1 MVSCDRTADDVLF
14 VSVLSVGTIRDLL
27 LCHVAPYSVSVCV
40 SEFLNMSY
48 QISESERIRA
58 SIARYKRRL
67 RNAKMEPDPVKRD
80 LLTKICYIKI
90 SSARIKLEIRRLRY
104 LP

>member
-1 MVSCDRTADDVLF
+1 MDASEELTDKVTLVDF
-14 VSVLSVGTIRDLL
+14 VSKTSCSHSKLPVKMKD
-27 LCHVAPYSVSVCV
+27 VSV
-40 SEFLNMSY
+40 FLNMSY
-48 QISESERIRA
+48 QISESERIPA

>member
-1 MVSCDRTADDVLF
+1 MVSRNQTPNDVLF
-14 VSVLSVGTIRDLL
+14 VSVLSAGTVRDLL
-27 LCHVAPYSVSVCV
+27 LCHFAPYSVSVCFSV
-40 SEFLNMSY
+40 FLNMSY

-67 RNAKMEPDPVKRD
+67 RNAKLESDPVKRD